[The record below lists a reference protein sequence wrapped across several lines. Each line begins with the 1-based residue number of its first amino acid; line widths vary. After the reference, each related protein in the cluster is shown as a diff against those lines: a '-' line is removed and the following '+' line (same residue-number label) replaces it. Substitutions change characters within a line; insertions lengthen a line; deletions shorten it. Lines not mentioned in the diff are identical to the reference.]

1 MSAKKNKGEKKEK
14 KEKKRNRGLM
24 SLKKNRDER
33 NKALVMLRLFNVLIE
48 KLQKSISVLA
58 PREPD
63 QLKEALEA
71 AAVVPD
77 DVTEGHFAVFA
88 IKGEETKRFVVE
100 LDYLTNPAFLRL
112 LEQAKEEYGFSQKG
126 ALSVPCRPEEM
137 QKIID
142 DKMEKSTG
150 AGLCLTS
157 IKCN

>member
-1 MSAKKNKGEKKEK
+1 
-14 KEKKRNRGLM
+14 M

-48 KLQKSISVLA
+48 KLQKSISVSA

-63 QLKEALEA
+63 QLKKALEA

-126 ALSVPCRPEEM
+126 ALSVPCRPAEL

-150 AGLCLTS
+150 AGLCLTV
-157 IKCN
+157 